1 MNRDV
6 VLVFYAV
13 ALGWCLN
20 NWWRDEKE
28 RITWNA
34 VQKTLDEQ
42 RAVEELRRAQ
52 SPEPEP
58 SAAGVA

>member
-6 VLVFYAV
+6 VLVAYAIV
-13 ALGWCLN
+13 LGWCLN
-20 NWWRDEKE
+20 SWWREEKE

-42 RAVEELRRAQ
+42 RTVDELRRAQ
-52 SPEPEP
+52 SPEP